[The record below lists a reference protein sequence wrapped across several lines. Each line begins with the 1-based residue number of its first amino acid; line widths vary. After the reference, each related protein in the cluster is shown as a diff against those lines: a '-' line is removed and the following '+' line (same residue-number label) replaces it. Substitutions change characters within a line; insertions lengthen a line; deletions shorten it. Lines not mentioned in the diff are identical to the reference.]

1 MVLHVRVGPAIPP
14 RSLANKGDVMRTL
27 TCAAVVLA
35 AIAGAAPVMAQS
47 IQAVAPAAPLTIQT
61 QPPADAPA
69 WAYVRSPA
77 DMSGQAEGSYN
88 AYGQP
93 NQVYGIPGAGQSSA
107 SSHPAE

>member
-1 MVLHVRVGPAIPP
+1 MALHVRVGPAIPP

-27 TCAAVVLA
+27 TCGAVVLA

-69 WAYVRSPA
+69 WAYVRSSA
-77 DMSGQAEGSYN
+77 DSQAEGSYN